1 MRTIYP
7 NGKATTIEV
16 DMSPIRV
23 NYHGVAQTFLLFVGT
38 PQQRRTEVDNK
49 MKRLLLTNDHFTSL
63 RMLFLQKCGE
73 LLMSS
78 NSAFEFFNNHFEFQN
93 GKGFNEQTLSDLLH
107 LATIAPH
114 HGQTVDQMIARL
126 TALPLGAPAL
136 MFELYFAGDGEV
148 DKPEERR
155 WFRVEAVCMTD
166 PVISELAVS
175 IKLIEITD
183 LKTVQYQ
190 LSQKE
195 KELRQANKLIRRQVC
210 AVCRTVR
217 LSIIPTKW
225 FVVVLC
231 RRAKRCI
238 VFDSKVT
245 AMSLKERVANCRR

>member
-1 MRTIYP
+1 
-7 NGKATTIEV
+7 
-16 DMSPIRV
+16 MSPIRV

-63 RMLFLQKCGE
+63 RMLFLQTCGK

-78 NSAFEFFNNHFEFQN
+78 NSAHEFFNSHFEFQN

-217 LSIIPTKW
+217 FSIIPTKW

-245 AMSLKERVANCRR
+245 VMSLKERVANCRKWVGFAQCLVIVNCR